1 MRWSASEMKIYRHY
15 CQYLREC
22 YPELPAELIE
32 RRAAEI
38 VERLKDSP
46 P

>member
-1 MRWSASEMKIYRHY
+1 MRWSILQAKKYQHY
-15 CQYLREC
+15 CQYFRDC

-32 RRAAEI
+32 RCAAEI